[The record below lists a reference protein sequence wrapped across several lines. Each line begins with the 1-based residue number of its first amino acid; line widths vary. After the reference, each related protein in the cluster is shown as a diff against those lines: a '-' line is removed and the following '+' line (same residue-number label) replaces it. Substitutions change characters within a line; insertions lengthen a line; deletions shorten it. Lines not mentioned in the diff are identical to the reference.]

1 MGKATGG
8 LVQQGFC
15 NSGAK
20 LQSSTV
26 VLRLNCCA
34 KLKICASIA
43 PPSQSPKTLCVTFER
58 QKTKRNMKIKFI
70 LFTIIILNL
79 SCNSKS
85 KDKVENKVTIESFDS
100 INNLNK
106 DFERNYIGTI
116 NKKINVVFH
125 LKSINGIIKGFY
137 FYQEKGIDIK
147 LKGKLLNNK
156 MVLDE
161 FDFFDNKVAQIT
173 LEENGKKVFGE
184 WHNSKSNKILKVDL
198 EETEKKIVAFPKNI
212 EGVYKTENSENKIE
226 TCNLILT
233 ITKKNG
239 KYSYNYKS
247 ESRTL
252 NGKVS
257 FYRDIDEAYITL
269 EGIKWAEYEGDVTNQ
284 GDENYEE
291 KDLELPIGIDGSLSE
306 NEILIQN
313 DGNAM
318 NYYVKLNDCGVKYI
332 HLKK

>member
-1 MGKATGG
+1 
-8 LVQQGFC
+8 
-15 NSGAK
+15 
-20 LQSSTV
+20 
-26 VLRLNCCA
+26 
-34 KLKICASIA
+34 
-43 PPSQSPKTLCVTFER
+43 
-58 QKTKRNMKIKFI
+58 MKIKI
-70 LFTIIILNL
+70 LLFAIIILNL

-85 KDKVENKVTIESFDS
+85 KDKPEDDKTENTKSLNSNKKIVE
-100 INNLNK
+100 

-116 NKKINVVFH
+116 NKKMNVVFH
-125 LKSINGIIKGFY
+125 LRSINGEISGYY
-137 FYQEKGIDIK
+137 FYQKKGIDIK
-147 LKGKLLNNK
+147 LKGKKINNK
-156 MVLDE
+156 IVFNE
-161 FDFFDNKVAQIT
+161 FDFLNNKVAQIT
-173 LEENGKKVFGE
+173 IEAKGKKVFGE
-184 WHNSKSNKILKVDL
+184 WQNSKSNKILKIDL

-226 TCNLILT
+226 PCNLIVT

-239 KYSYNYKS
+239 KYYYNYKS

-284 GDENYEE
+284 DDENYEE
-291 KDLELPIGIDGSLSE
+291 KELDLPIGINGSLSE

-332 HLKK
+332 YLKK

>member
-1 MGKATGG
+1 
-8 LVQQGFC
+8 
-15 NSGAK
+15 
-20 LQSSTV
+20 
-26 VLRLNCCA
+26 
-34 KLKICASIA
+34 
-43 PPSQSPKTLCVTFER
+43 
-58 QKTKRNMKIKFI
+58 MKIKI
-70 LFTIIILNL
+70 LLFAIIILNL

-85 KDKVENKVTIESFDS
+85 KDKSENNKTENTKS
-100 INNLNK
+100 LNSNKEIVK
-106 DFERNYIGTI
+106 DFEKNYIGTI
-116 NKKINVVFH
+116 NKKMNVVFY
-125 LKSINGIIKGFY
+125 LRSVNGEINGYY
-137 FYQEKGIDIK
+137 FYQNKGIDIK

-173 LEENGKKVFGE
+173 LKENGKKVFGE
-184 WHNSKSNKILKVDL
+184 WHNSKSSKILKVDL
-198 EETEKKIVAFPKNI
+198 QETEKKIVAFPKNI
-212 EGVYKTENSENKIE
+212 EGIYKTENSENKIE
-226 TCNLILT
+226 TCNLTLT

-284 GDENYEE
+284 DDENYEE
-291 KDLELPIGIDGSLSE
+291 KDLELPIGIEGSISE

-313 DGNAM
+313 DGNNM